1 MDDSSATTEASG
13 LTSDPDT
20 TETLTPARP
29 AASDETLLRVAE
41 RLRGYGRA
49 GAVALRCLCFRDM
62 GRPPAMSVQPSIMR
76 RRVSG
81 LPTTT

>member
-41 RLRGYGRA
+41 RLRRAATAAPLPSLFAAFAFGIWVGRR
-49 GAVALRCLCFRDM
+49 L
-62 GRPPAMSVQPSIMR
+62 
-76 RRVSG
+76 
-81 LPTTT
+81 